1 MLIIGLIILAA
12 PVLSVYMDK
21 AGTAMFFYSGKAH
34 GDKDRKNRIVRC
46 VLSMM
51 IFGMISLTGY
61 MNGCAMSKQERL
73 AEELDGQQP
82 GGIEG
87 KVYEIRQSGDEW
99 RVYVYAEWITFG
111 GGDSEETVEY
121 RGRSKVLLYMEDVG
135 SLKTGMKL
143 TLSCSLSRPD
153 SADNPGEFD
162 AREYYSHKGI
172 YIVGKDISIL
182 ECGEDYS
189 RIGDILFRLRIKSG
203 EITDSV
209 FGETDGSVIKA
220 MLLGDKSGID
230 RDTKKLFQM
239 NGIAH
244 ILAISGVHI
253 AIIGMTLFGVLRRL
267 TGSYMASGIM
277 AISVIVLYGVMTGMA
292 SSTVRAMI
300 MMVISVIGQV
310 KGRSPD
316 MLTSAGTA
324 SVIQAL
330 IDPGIILDA
339 GFQLS
344 FAAVL
349 GMAVPG
355 ALMKKLIPTKNKVVS
370 TLVMNLAITL
380 ATGPLVIFYYY
391 QFPLYSIFLNL
402 LIVPLVSVIIFV
414 SIVVIAAMLIFPGI
428 LQGNEMAVGIGAFPV
443 KLILA
448 IYRQLCE
455 WAMKLPFYSI
465 NTGHVSVMM
474 IVVFYMAMVGVLIL
488 LVRAKSAD
496 CARVRRRM
504 VCLCAAV
511 IITLCC
517 VCYEAASFDREFRVV
532 FMDVGQGDGILIRS
546 GMGVNILI
554 DGGSSSSNKVGEY
567 VMAPVLKFYG
577 AAHVDY
583 AFVTHGDKD
592 HVSGIQ
598 YLLSDTN
605 SGIRIDNLV
614 VPMYGDIENM
624 GELLELAE
632 KRGVNI
638 IYMDGGSQM
647 SCGKDVAK
655 VWLNFLHPSEKT
667 DIKDANDLSAVIR
680 LEYRGYS
687 VLFTGDLGE
696 DGEREL
702 ISEGGDLSADVLK
715 VGHHGSRYSTSG
727 EFLRAV
733 DPDLAIISAGENNRY
748 GHPHGET
755 LERLDACGADVM
767 STIDHGAICVEITDG
782 GISVTGYR

>member
-1 MLIIGLIILAA
+1 M
-12 PVLSVYMDK
+12 P
-21 AGTAMFFYSGKAH
+21 
-34 GDKDRKNRIVRC
+34 
-46 VLSMM
+46 
-51 IFGMISLTGY
+51 
-61 MNGCAMSKQERL
+61 
-73 AEELDGQQP
+73 
-82 GGIEG
+82 
-87 KVYEIRQSGDEW
+87 
-99 RVYVYAEWITFG
+99 
-111 GGDSEETVEY
+111 
-121 RGRSKVLLYMEDVG
+121 
-135 SLKTGMKL
+135 
-143 TLSCSLSRPD
+143 
-153 SADNPGEFD
+153 
-162 AREYYSHKGI
+162 
-172 YIVGKDISIL
+172 SIL
-182 ECGEDYS
+182 Y
-189 RIGDILFRLRIKSG
+189 RVKPQ
-203 EITDSV
+203 T
-209 FGETDGSVIKA
+209 
-220 MLLGDKSGID
+220 
-230 RDTKKLFQM
+230 
-239 NGIAH
+239 
-244 ILAISGVHI
+244 GVHI

-428 LQGNEMAVGIGAFPV
+428 LQGNEMAVCIGAFPV

-455 WAMKLPFYSI
+455 WAMELPFYSI

-511 IITLCC
+511 IMTLCC

-532 FMDVGQGDGILIRS
+532 FMDVGQGDGILIRA

-567 VMAPVLKFYG
+567 VMVPVLKFYG

-624 GELLELAE
+624 DELLELAE

-647 SCGKDVAK
+647 SCGKDAAK